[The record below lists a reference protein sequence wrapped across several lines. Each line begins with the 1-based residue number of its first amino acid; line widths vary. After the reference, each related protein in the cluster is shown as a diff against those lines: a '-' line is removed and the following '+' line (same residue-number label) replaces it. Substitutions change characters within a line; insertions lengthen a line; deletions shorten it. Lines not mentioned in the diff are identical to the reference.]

1 MVRRGRGLDIAERIE
16 RPGAPDD
23 DVDPTGV
30 PAGLDEVLAARL
42 AERFVALYGQV
53 HPDAA

>member
-1 MVRRGRGLDIAERIE
+1 MRKGRGLDIAERIE
-16 RPGAPDD
+16 RPDAPDD

-42 AERFVALYGQV
+42 AERFASLYRQV
-53 HPDAA
+53 HPDAT